1 MDNSG
6 FQKIKEIEFT
16 ENSARPTGRMRPRMF
31 RQAMIKDRD
40 NNIYGV
46 YGDRLK
52 KGSGPDLGPWD
63 IRITGTGKL
72 KVAPGLVGGILPSN
86 WEDEISFNQN
96 GLSYMVVD
104 CQSDGKVVTAA
115 SISADSSPP
124 TQQTPGLHLAPSS
137 FKIAFAVLKDGEA
150 IKTVRAGHISVSPTI
165 VLSLQNPSPTPG
177 LNVVNRY
184 YIWGL
189 L

>member
-16 ENSARPTGRMRPRMF
+16 ENSARPTGVMRPRMF

-86 WEDEISFNQN
+86 WDDEISFNPS

-115 SISADSSPP
+115 SIIADSSPP
-124 TQQTPGLHLAPSS
+124 TKQTPGLNTAPST
-137 FKIAFAVLKDGEA
+137 FKILFGVVKNGAFSR
-150 IKTVRAGHISVSPTI
+150 TVRQGHISINPT
-165 VLSLQNPSPTPG
+165 VTLVQQNASPTPG
-177 LNVVNRY
+177 LNVLDRY
-184 YIWGL
+184 YVWGL
-189 L
+189 I

>member
-6 FQKIKEIEFT
+6 FQKIKEIDFT
-16 ENSARPTGRMRPRMF
+16 ENSARPPGIMRPRMF

-40 NNIYGV
+40 NNIYAV

-63 IRITGTGKL
+63 IYFVGTGRL
-72 KVAPGLVGGILPSN
+72 KVIPGLIGGILPSN
-86 WEDEISFNQN
+86 WESEISFNQN
-96 GLSYMVVD
+96 ELSYIIAD
-104 CQSDGKVVTAA
+104 CQSDGKVVTAVQIVSRA
-115 SISADSSPP
+115 SAPQ
-124 TQQTPGLHLAPSS
+124 QQTPVLNSAPSS
-137 FKIAFAVLKDGEA
+137 FKVAFAVVKDGAA
-150 IKTVRAGHISVSPTI
+150 IRTVRQGHIAVTPTI
-165 VLSLQNPSPTPG
+165 VMSANSTSPTPG
-177 LNVVNRY
+177 LNVIDRY